1 MNQRLERLDP
11 SGQCGGTRFDMG
23 SDPAPNGSRHL
34 PLGVTNPLRLQRPE
48 SACFETGIGS
58 RSLQANQDPLPFA
71 TMAEF
76 VERKF
81 IPEFVATKRFA
92 GRAHFRALLKHV
104 LPPEHV
110 SRIFAE
116 NPGRAKDKLKTI
128 PGWPYID
135 SLQLSEISPEV
146 ILHLTSAV
154 IERGYS
160 VQTATHIRNVI
171 RSIFSYAIRTGY
183 YRGRNPAAF
192 VTLPQMNRKEAHSL
206 NLVQLGDLLS
216 VMMYPERDIALM
228 SVLTDMSVAEICG
241 LQWKY
246 LNPSSLS
253 HVLENDII
261 PPRTIAVRNQRFR
274 GELSATV
281 GNRRRLVRMPQ
292 LLCSHLLALKRRGQF
307 TGPQDF
313 VLVSR
318 NGTPIHPENIAARRL
333 KSIGKSFQMPWLSW
347 AVFHRT
353 RTLLRAE
360 LGATMHDEVGRL
372 FAVRSMAPTPPRG
385 YSQPTRDT
393 RGLTLT

>member
-1 MNQRLERLDP
+1 
-11 SGQCGGTRFDMG
+11 
-23 SDPAPNGSRHL
+23 
-34 PLGVTNPLRLQRPE
+34 
-48 SACFETGIGS
+48 
-58 RSLQANQDPLPFA
+58 
-71 TMAEF
+71 
-76 VERKF
+76 
-81 IPEFVATKRFA
+81 
-92 GRAHFRALLKHV
+92 
-104 LPPEHV
+104 
-110 SRIFAE
+110 
-116 NPGRAKDKLKTI
+116 
-128 PGWPYID
+128 
-135 SLQLSEISPEV
+135 
-146 ILHLTSAV
+146 
-154 IERGYS
+154 
-160 VQTATHIRNVI
+160 
-171 RSIFSYAIRTGY
+171 
-183 YRGRNPAAF
+183 
-192 VTLPQMNRKEAHSL
+192 MNRKEAHSL

-347 AVFHRT
+347 TVFHRT

-360 LGATMHDEVGRL
+360 FGTTMHDEVGRL
-372 FAVRSMAPTPPRG
+372 FDVGNMAPKPPRG